1 MGNVEPE
8 STLGDKKI
16 MLYACHMCQIA
27 DDTGWH
33 RDTTGNEGT
42 KFQEVLASGL
52 VLNYFANE

>member
-1 MGNVEPE
+1 MQSAE

-42 KFQEVLASGL
+42 KF
-52 VLNYFANE
+52 